1 MCILILIMPN
11 ATIYI
16 QKENMD
22 TWGKIPGKSDFIN
35 KVLQQL
41 AEEWEEQERK
51 DAEAEKERIAKQN
64 EQNGGQNEVT
74 KELPNQ
80 KASKKIS

>member
-16 QKENMD
+16 QKENMG

-41 AEEWEEQERK
+41 AEEWEEKERIE
-51 DAEAEKERIAKQN
+51 AEAEKERLAKQN

-74 KELPNQ
+74 QKLPSQ
-80 KASKKIS
+80 KTSKKIS